1 MMITNEAK
9 QYIQTILEENN
20 AEGLRIYAVA
30 GCCGPS
36 IGLSLDAPE
45 AADEVADI
53 NGIRT
58 AIAPDAK
65 DAADSL
71 TLDFETQGEQ
81 SGLVMVGAPA
91 GC

>member
-9 QYIQTILEENN
+9 QYIQSILEEQK
-20 AEGLRIYAVA
+20 AEGMRIHAVA
-30 GCCGPS
+30 GCCGPQ

-45 AADEVADI
+45 ATDEVLDI
-53 NGIRT
+53 NGIRM
-58 AIAPDAK
+58 AIAVEAK
-65 DAADSL
+65 DASDSL
-71 TLDFETQGEQ
+71 TLDFEKQGEQ

>member
-81 SGLVMVGAPA
+81 AGLVMVGAPA